1 MRLGTPGGER
11 RGQRPSGWTMLGAHE
26 EPGAGDP
33 EQAALGA
40 GCGVKGL
47 GFYLRGSRETG
58 PSRPW
63 KHRGEDFDFS
73 EEGKLQAKNDQ
84 I

>member
-1 MRLGTPGGER
+1 MPGAR
-11 RGQRPSGWTMLGAHE
+11 E

>member
-1 MRLGTPGGER
+1 
-11 RGQRPSGWTMLGAHE
+11 MLGARE